1 MKDFPVFLVVC
12 AVLLVLLFVEA
23 GYGETQSQEQ
33 VLGL

>member
-1 MKDFPVFLVVC
+1 MKDLPFFPVVC
-12 AVLLVLLFVEA
+12 GVLLVLLLVEP